1 MILSAVLAVSVLPDD
16 NSHVERSVLS
26 CRAKCFVTSSEVFCH
41 VERSVLSC
49 RAKSRHLNIN
59 VCR

>member
-1 MILSAVLAVSVLPDD
+1 MILSVALAVSVLPDD
-16 NSHVERSVLS
+16 N
-26 CRAKCFVTSSEVFCH
+26 CH

>member
-49 RAKSRHLNIN
+49 RAKSRHLN
-59 VCR
+59 R